1 MFHSSYCCIQESF
14 CKAAQF
20 FTKVQLV
27 SKFSAMVRNFYQN
40 CYKPAARFFEPVQQ
54 FSCSPGFSFHSR
66 FFISFPVCIQRL
78 CCIFEEFW
86 PLWGRFCTHFPVSY
100 QGARV
105 NFSKIPKSCKILT
118 SFYCNHAF
126 NVISLYYIVKSP
138 YGGCAVFEPSA
149 RKESPAA
156 FLCRR
161 QSYV

>member
-20 FTKVQLV
+20 FMKVQLV

-66 FFISFPVCIQRL
+66 FVFRGSVVSLRSFGLFGGVFAPI
-78 CCIFEEFW
+78 
-86 PLWGRFCTHFPVSY
+86 FPVSY
-100 QGARV
+100 QVARV

-118 SFYCNHAF
+118 SFYCNHSF
-126 NVISLYYIVKSP
+126 NVISMAP
-138 YGGCAVFEPSA
+138 RGGTLNGADKLFPAVEA
-149 RKESPAA
+149 AYRRTVDALRAYPAQQ
-156 FLCRR
+156 R
-161 QSYV
+161 

>member
-20 FTKVQLV
+20 FMKVQLV

-66 FFISFPVCIQRL
+66 FVFRGSVVSLRSFGLFGGVFAPIS
-78 CCIFEEFW
+78 
-86 PLWGRFCTHFPVSY
+86 PVSY
-100 QGARV
+100 QETLA

-118 SFYCNHAF
+118 SFYCNHSF
-126 NVISLYYIVKSP
+126 NVISMAP
-138 YGGCAVFEPSA
+138 RGGTLNGADKLFPAVEA
-149 RKESPAA
+149 AYRRTVDALRAYPAQQ
-156 FLCRR
+156 R
-161 QSYV
+161 